1 MDMQKKESM
10 NSKIRCKMI
19 ESGQEKQKK
28 DRKKKQ
34 SLRDLQG
41 SSSRTSARIVGVSE
55 GGRNI

>member
-1 MDMQKKESM
+1 MQKKESM

-34 SLRDLQG
+34 SLRDLQS